1 MDVSAV
7 VLNKLLA
14 EKNVE
19 VWAKIKLAFLD
30 PVYASLFA
38 AIGRHYEHYGDIP
51 TFSELEVTL
60 REGPA
65 TRALEAVKLAE
76 YEDVSIDV
84 AIDALI
90 DRYTQDQTIVEL
102 DKFLDKLPI
111 LDSQEVKTNLSEIVQ
126 RLDEK
131 TLTTEGV
138 FSMADITIFK
148 PKSDILRDRVY
159 LGFNNQFDSVLGG
172 VARQE
177 LILVGG
183 YRGSG
188 KSITCSNL
196 QVNQYNSGMS
206 SIYFT
211 IEMVA
216 AETMQR
222 NMAIQ
227 AGVSHSSIKKGELNE
242 LETLKLVQARA
253 GMFKDADDL
262 VDFYKETGDPYKFE
276 ARLVKEKALKD
287 HQMIIIDDRALT
299 LSSIDLH
306 VSKYKAKFGDN
317 LSVVVIDYLNQ
328 IVLDSKD
335 QYDWKVQVEISKGL
349 KNLARKHD
357 VVIVSPYQIDQS
369 GEARFAKGILDAA
382 DIGLVMKPFDKEEGA
397 IGFSTT
403 KIRGDKEL
411 SVISSINWDCLKID
425 PEPVPAPS
433 PKPEQEEDKP
443 KKFSKKKDQP
453 SEASR
458 DTPW

>member
-7 VLNKLLA
+7 VLHKLLA

-19 VWAKIKLAFLD
+19 VWSKIKLAFLD
-30 PVYASLFA
+30 PVYSSLFA
-38 AIGRHYEHYGDIP
+38 AIGRHYEHYGEIP
-51 TFSELEVTL
+51 AFSELEVSL

-65 TRALEAVKLAE
+65 TRALEAVKLAD

-90 DRYTQDQTIVEL
+90 DRYTQDQTIQEL

-111 LDSQEVKTNLSEIVQ
+111 LDSQEVKTSLSEIVQ

-138 FSMADITIFK
+138 YSMADMVVFK
-148 PKSDILRDRVY
+148 PKQDILRDRVY
-159 LGFNNQFDSVLGG
+159 LGLNNQFDAELGG

-183 YRGSG
+183 MRGSG
-188 KSITCSNL
+188 KSITCSNI
-196 QVNQYNSGMS
+196 QVNQYKADFC

-211 IEMVA
+211 IEMIA
-216 AETMQR
+216 NETLQR
-222 NMAIQ
+222 NMAILS
-227 AGVSHSSIKKGELNE
+227 GVSHSNLKKGELDHDE
-242 LETLKLVQARA
+242 ILRLVQARA
-253 GMFKDADDL
+253 DMFADADDL
-262 VDFYKETGDPYKFE
+262 VDFYKETLDPYKFE
-276 ARLVKEKALKD
+276 ARLVKEKRLRD
-287 HQMIIIDDRALT
+287 SQMIIVDDRALT
-299 LSSIDLH
+299 LASIDLH
-306 VSKYKAKFGDN
+306 VSKYKAKFGDK
-317 LSVVVIDYLNQ
+317 LAVVVVDYLNQ

-349 KNLARKHD
+349 KNIARKHD
-357 VVIVSPYQIDQS
+357 VVVYSPYQIDQS

-382 DIGLVMKPFDKEEGA
+382 DIGLIMKPFDKADNA
-397 IGFSTT
+397 IGLSTT

-411 SVISSINWDCLKID
+411 SVVSGMNWDCLRID
-425 PEPVPAPS
+425 PTNIATPAP
-433 PKPEQEEDKP
+433 KEEP
-443 KKFSKKKDQP
+443 AKKSKKKNDNEEP
-453 SEASR
+453 NR